1 MKIGLFGGS
10 FDPVHQGHLS
20 VASKAVS
27 ACGLDELVFLP
38 CARSP
43 LKGYAPLASDERRLD
58 MLKLAISDVPWTRV
72 DRLDMDLPP
81 PSWSWRV
88 AELFHDR
95 YPAADLF
102 WLMGADQWS
111 ELTKWG
117 RWEYLAEMVTFIV
130 HFRHGIIPPPMDGVR
145 AVFLEGDHPASST
158 EIRNQ
163 LAAGERIDGSWLD
176 ERVSHYIRKHGI
188 YS

>member
-10 FDPVHQGHLS
+10 FDPVHRGHLS
-20 VASKAVS
+20 VASAAVR
-27 ACGLDELVFLP
+27 ACELDELVFLP
-38 CARSP
+38 CAQSP
-43 LKGYAPLASDERRLD
+43 LKGHAPIASNEERLEMLRLATEAFPWACVDSLD
-58 MLKLAISDVPWTRV
+58 ME
-72 DRLDMDLPP
+72 LPP

-88 AELFHDR
+88 AELFRERH
-95 YPAADLF
+95 AGADLF
-102 WLMGADQWS
+102 WLMGADQWK

-130 HFRHGIIPPPMDGVR
+130 HFRQGIVPPSRDGVK

-158 EIRNQ
+158 VIRKQ
-163 LAAGERIDGSWLD
+163 FSHGEPIAEDWLD
-176 ERVSHYIRKHGI
+176 ARVSKYLRERGI